1 MKRKLASIQVIK
13 SLDPVYTRTGEEALN
28 LALATFEGVEWA
40 AVVRRAEF
48 TVGEKCIYIEISSIV
63 PNDKNFSFME
73 KDRFVVKTK
82 KFVGTTLSQGLVMPF
97 SILFDYLSN
106 FETLMNLEAGDDVSH
121 IIGVERHEPVEVFG
135 TTGETAGLFPLYI
148 LPKTD
153 ETRLQS
159 SPLYLNLLKGRAV
172 TATVKIHGTSA
183 TYWIE
188 DGKFRVASRNL
199 EVRDG
204 DNVYWEVARRYDLP
218 KKLSAYPNWVLQGE
232 IAGPGICDNFLGL
245 RAPNFFAFNI
255 WDRVVNNYVSQDT
268 FELYCRMINIPHVP
282 ILKRWESFD
291 ETLETL
297 LELADKTYD
306 SGRPMEGIVLRPT
319 DEVLYDP
326 RLGRISCKV
335 INNKFL
341 LKGGT

>member
-1 MKRKLASIQVIK
+1 MERKLASIQVIK
-13 SLDPVYTRTGEEALN
+13 SLDPVYTRTGDEALN

-48 TVGEKCIYIEISSIV
+48 TVGERCIYIEISSIV

-106 FETLMNLEAGDDVSH
+106 FELMMDMKEGDDVSYLL
-121 IIGVERHEPVEVFG
+121 GVKRYEPVETFR
-135 TTGETAGLFPLYI
+135 TTGETAGLFPLHI

-153 ETRLQS
+153 EMRLQS
-159 SPLYLNLLKGRAV
+159 SPLYLTVLKERAV
-172 TATVKIHGTSA
+172 TATMKIHGTSV
-183 TYWIE
+183 TYWTE
-188 DGKFRVASRNL
+188 NGEFHVASRNL

-245 RAPNFFAFNI
+245 KGPNFFAFNI
-255 WDRVVNNYVSQDT
+255 WDRLLDNYVPQDI
-268 FELYCRMINIPHVP
+268 FELYCRMAYIPQVP
-282 ILKRWESFD
+282 VLKRWEKFD

-297 LELADKTYD
+297 LELADKQYD